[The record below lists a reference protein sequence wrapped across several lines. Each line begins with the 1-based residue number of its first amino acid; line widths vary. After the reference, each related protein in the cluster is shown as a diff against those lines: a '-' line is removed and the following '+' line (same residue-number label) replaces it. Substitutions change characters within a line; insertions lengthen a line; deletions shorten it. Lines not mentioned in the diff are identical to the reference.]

1 MTIEE
6 RVRQIAHV
14 KGIKMSELAKRVGIT
29 QSNLIASIRKNP
41 RISTLEDIA
50 LALSVRVAD
59 IVDVQKSKTEGLVI
73 IEGKTYTL
81 SKPMPDIVQV
91 PVYNYYPTLKADID
105 KFILIAVNGNYDMSI
120 CGYVETMEFFNISYN
135 AVDKV
140 FMLTLCYGKV
150 TFETYR
156 YDIYSYGD
164 GDKWDIPSLNEIYND
179 IEGRVPFVQEQKDNI
194 TQEDVDRAAEGK

>member
-29 QSNLIASIRKNP
+29 QSNLIVSIRKNP

-105 KFILIAVNGNYDMSI
+105 KFILSAVNGNNDMSI
-120 CGYVETMEFFNISYN
+120 CGYVETMEFFNLSYN
-135 AVDKV
+135 AEDKV
-140 FMLTLCYGKV
+140 FILTLCYGKG
-150 TFETYR
+150 TIETYR

-164 GDKWDIPSLNEIYND
+164 GDKWDISSLNKIYND
-179 IEGRVPFVQEQKDNI
+179 IEGHVPFEQEQKDNI